1 MPAADLPALEQR
13 LEACL
18 FELDELQR
26 KRPGLQR
33 NVYMSGKLAPHR
45 IQALEAVEGWVWHL
59 YEANWLEAFDHL
71 KRFVKREKHARVS
84 AFCVRS
90 VLAPTMSAF
99 GGKADA
105 FRRKADILP
114 VPPICSIPRRNP
126 WVPDRWQPE

>member
-18 FELDELQR
+18 IELDELQR

-84 AFCVRS
+84 AF
-90 VLAPTMSAF
+90 
-99 GGKADA
+99 GGKADV

-114 VPPICSIPRRNP
+114 VPPFGSIPRRNP